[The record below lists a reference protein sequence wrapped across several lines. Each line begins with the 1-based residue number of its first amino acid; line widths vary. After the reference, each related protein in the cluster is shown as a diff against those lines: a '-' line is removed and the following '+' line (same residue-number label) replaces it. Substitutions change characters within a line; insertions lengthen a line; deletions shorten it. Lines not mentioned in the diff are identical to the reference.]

1 LIGTNGARDG
11 LDVVRFLLAG
21 ASAVQVTTAVLTD
34 GPGVLS
40 RMIDELDTYL
50 RDGSRSA
57 AQIVGEAAD
66 HVRTYQ
72 DAHR

>member
-1 LIGTNGARDG
+1 
-11 LDVVRFLLAG
+11 
-21 ASAVQVTTAVLTD
+21 
-34 GPGVLS
+34 
-40 RMIDELDTYL
+40 MIDELDTYL